1 MTDTTP
7 PPPPPRA
14 NKTANKKHRNPRAMR
29 RWLEGGEAEAQIDDV
44 LDLTA
49 SSSSSSSGSSGSSS
63 SSALSSG
70 NSSGASE
77 SSDDRALELWLSI
90 SIPLIL
96 LLAFAVVMFF
106 CCKRQKRKQLQDGT
120 DLESGVAAM
129 PNYQHISRRKGGPG
143 ACATL
148 TKEDEEALTSWRID
162 AENIAPIRPLGAGAY
177 GTVWLATYMG
187 DTVVVKKL
195 SPPMPAALPRTKSW
209 RKTSRHSR
217 LSLGNTVVTNASTTR
232 TRSKSK
238 SKGSPVRNA
247 MKRFVAEIRFLAA
260 LNHPKIVAFY
270 GVAWSTPS
278 KLESSGG
285 ASGNA
290 SDLQMVLEFMSA
302 GDLRQYLARTRSD
315 VRARAWGSRKLSM
328 ALDIAE
334 ALAYLHSRQP
344 KPVLHRDLKSRNVLL
359 DSTYTAKVADFGV
372 SRYGIAHS
380 SEGEDDDEDP
390 VEQFAMTGSIGTNRW
405 IAPEVL
411 SGDAQYSTAVDV
423 YSFGVILSELD
434 SHELPFSEVTLS
446 NGKPLPESAV
456 LELLRTGAINPS
468 LSDRC
473 PRGIAM
479 LMHECL
485 TLEPTLRPTAAQVA
499 DRLRAMLERERRVSD
514 IGDDVS
520 ISDQNSFLGTRED
533 LASVYSS
540 SIASSSMSIER
551 GFNYAVL
558 EER

>member
-1 MTDTTP
+1 
-7 PPPPPRA
+7 
-14 NKTANKKHRNPRAMR
+14 MR
-29 RWLEGGEAEAQIDDV
+29 RWLAGGEAEAQTDV
-44 LDLTA
+44 LDMTA
-49 SSSSSSSGSSGSSS
+49 SGSSS
-63 SSALSSG
+63 ASSPGTGSTGTDTGTGSSQ
-70 NSSGASE
+70 SAASE
-77 SSDDRALELWLSI
+77 SADEKTMELWLSI

-106 CCKRQKRKQLQDGT
+106 CCKRQKNRQVEVGA
-120 DLESGVAAM
+120 DLEAALPPMHQSTRRRGAHVA
-129 PNYQHISRRKGGPG
+129 
-143 ACATL
+143 CTTL
-148 TKEDEEALTSWRID
+148 TKEDEQALASWRID
-162 AENIAPIRPLGAGAY
+162 AETVIPIRPLGAGAY

-195 SPPMPAALPRTKSW
+195 SPPMQSALPRTKSW
-209 RKTSRHSR
+209 RKSSRHSR
-217 LSLGNTVVTNASTTR
+217 LSAGNTAGSNTR
-232 TRSKSK
+232 TRSKSR
-238 SKGSPVRNA
+238 GSPARNA
-247 MKRFVAEIRFLAA
+247 MRRFVAEIRFLAT

-278 KLESSGG
+278 KLESTGG
-285 ASGNA
+285 SSSANA
-290 SDLQMVLEFMSA
+290 SDLQMVLEFMSG

-315 VRARAWGSRKLSM
+315 IRARAWGARKMAM
-328 ALDIAE
+328 ALDVAE

-380 SEGEDDDEDP
+380 SEGEDDE
-390 VEQFAMTGSIGTNRW
+390 EEAFAMTGFVGTNRW

-434 SHELPFSEVTLS
+434 SHELPFSDVTLS

-473 PRGIAM
+473 PRGVAM

-499 DRLRAMLERERRVSD
+499 DRLRVMLERERRVSE

-520 ISDQNSFLGTRED
+520 SSDQNSFLGTRED
-533 LASVYSS
+533 LASVCSS
-540 SIASSSMSIER
+540 SIASSSISVER

>member
-1 MTDTTP
+1 M
-7 PPPPPRA
+7 
-14 NKTANKKHRNPRAMR
+14 H
-29 RWLEGGEAEAQIDDV
+29 RWLAGGEAEGQTDSILGLA
-44 LDLTA
+44 
-49 SSSSSSSGSSGSSS
+49 SSGSSGSS
-63 SSALSSG
+63 AAESSG
-70 NSSGASE
+70 SVSGSSTDVE
-77 SSDDRALELWLSI
+77 SDDEKTLELWLSI

-96 LLAFAVVMFF
+96 LLAFVVVMFF
-106 CCKRQKRKQLQDGT
+106 CCKREKKKQAEGVV
-120 DLESGVAAM
+120 DLEAGLPTVPA
-129 PNYQHISRRKGGPG
+129 YQTSRRKGGPG
-143 ACATL
+143 AFATL
-148 TKEDEEALTSWRID
+148 TKEDEEALASWRID

-195 SPPMPAALPRTKSW
+195 SHPMPPALPRTKSW
-209 RKTSRHSR
+209 RKNSRHSR
-217 LSLGNTVVTNASTTR
+217 QSAGHTGATSASNSR
-232 TRSKSK
+232 TRSKSR
-238 SKGSPVRNA
+238 GSPRGSA
-247 MKRFVAEIRFLAA
+247 MKRFVAEIRFLAT
-260 LNHPKIVAFY
+260 LSHPKIVAFY

-278 KLESSGG
+278 KLEPGTGS
-285 ASGNA
+285 SGNA
-290 SDLQMVLEFMSA
+290 SDLQMVLEFMSS
-302 GDLRQYLARTRSD
+302 GDLRHYLSRTRSD

-359 DSTYTAKVADFGV
+359 DATYTAKVADFGV

-390 VEQFAMTGSIGTNRW
+390 NEHFAMTSSIGTNRW

-411 SGDAQYSTAVDV
+411 SGDAQYSPAVDV

-434 SHELPFSEVTLS
+434 SHELPFSDVTLS

-468 LSDRC
+468 LSDKC

-499 DRLRAMLERERRVSD
+499 DRLRAMVERERRVSD

-520 ISDQNSFLGTRED
+520 ISDQNSFLGNRED
-533 LASVYSS
+533 LVSVYSS
-540 SIASSSMSIER
+540 SIASSSISMER